1 MIIHQFINVWQGART
16 GYRPTR
22 WLPKK
27 EKNTKYNK
35 NKISTSEQFHKV
47 MLITTTTMQQ

>member
-1 MIIHQFINVWQGART
+1 MCGR
-16 GYRPTR
+16 
-22 WLPKK
+22 LPEQVNTQHAGCLKK

>member
-1 MIIHQFINVWQGART
+1 MCGR
-16 GYRPTR
+16 
-22 WLPKK
+22 LPEQVNTQHAGCLKK
-27 EKNTKYNK
+27 EKKYNK